1 MEEGMMLPRRPVT
14 WGSGGVVWLKSG
26 VAAGSTLVGHLVLT
40 AISRVVEAAV
50 SSGIAILQRFGAP

>member
-1 MEEGMMLPRRPVT
+1 MLPRRPVT